1 MDQLT
6 GKVCFEKLKNLKE
19 KVKWE
24 IDRERRTFFYEF
36 GHSIRN
42 WKGQLPDL
50 RDIFLPEEIE
60 RLLVETMSWS
70 WPDDSRKI
78 IVEFVARSGYKDKP
92 DVGQD
97 GKPSVRRTTPVH
109 RAARS
114 LEHCNREIVNGEL
127 FKIYDR
133 FDVNYTD
140 EDGWTHFHVACMAGC
155 DSPLH
160 LALRHQRTDVFESL
174 LRGGAD
180 PHSANEVGRTPL
192 LLICQRNARDDY
204 TEILNIYRRD
214 DATARALFELS
225 DEKFHPVQVDAQ
237 DKHGQAPLHLA
248 VFRPGPK
255 NSSSL
260 VAYLRRRGAN
270 PNLADTMG
278 LTPLH
283 YAITGRDSDSCLAEL
298 FLDVDGEVD
307 RTVQVDARDDDGW
320 TPLHHAVNWDSKV
333 AIETLLRRGA
343 DANLPS
349 EQGSTPL
356 HVMCEEKCDSD
367 LAEFFFKINDDIQ
380 QKVHVDAQEE
390 EGNTPL
396 HLALKEGKKKMAEL
410 MLRRGANSNLVNAE
424 GLTALH
430 VLCKY
435 DYDFYDLMVLLF
447 KISRE
452 KHQPLKIDAQ
462 DNSGRT
468 PLQWAVASLS
478 PDAVEVLLDRGADLS
493 SFVFPIESHFEER
506 IEHYRRERIELKLRM
521 TVGALG
527 VVENLEKGGF
537 ELDRGDAITIMN
549 LFAKYKVFE
558 KPADLA
564 KGWCK
569 FEKKAKDIMVK
580 PDLSL
585 FDLVRLRPKQAT
597 KLLTYSDYLKFLK
610 KYPAD
615 NLNQLIGTCAGHLCE
630 TMSRKFFKDWALD
643 PFMEL
648 TRCRLPILTS
658 EMIIEELPNEDLRNI
673 CLAATRLNS

>member
-1 MDQLT
+1 MH
-6 GKVCFEKLKNLKE
+6 EE
-19 KVKWE
+19 
-24 IDRERRTFFYEF
+24 RESRRVVFMY
-36 GHSIRN
+36 
-42 WKGQLPDL
+42 KK
-50 RDIFLPEEIE
+50 IE
-60 RLLVETMSWS
+60 RLLVQAMSRLWH
-70 WPDDSRKI
+70 DDPGKM

-92 DVGQD
+92 DLGQD
-97 GKPSVRRTTPVH
+97 GKPILHRTTALH
-109 RAARS
+109 RASR
-114 LEHCNREIVNGEL
+114 LELRNLISVL
-127 FKIYDR
+127 FEIYDR
-133 FDVNYTD
+133 CDANYTD
-140 EDGWTHFHVACMAGC
+140 EDGLTHFQVACMAGC
-155 DSPLH
+155 NEVVEKFLEHGLDPNLLLMPKTGDSPLH
-160 LALRHQRTDVFESL
+160 LALRHERTDVFESL

-180 PHSANEVGRTPL
+180 PNSANEMGRTPL
-192 LLICQRNARDDY
+192 HLICRRSFRWENGR
-204 TEILNIYRRD
+204 EILNIYRRD

-237 DKHGQAPLHLA
+237 DKGGDTPLHEA
-248 VFRPGPK
+248 VFEIGPG

-260 VAYLRRRGAN
+260 VKYLRRRGAN
-270 PNLADTMG
+270 PNLANT
-278 LTPLH
+278 LERTPLH
-283 YAITGRDSDSCLAEL
+283 YASMREPDGDGGELAEL
-298 FLDVDGEVD
+298 FLDVDGEID
-307 RTVQVDARDDDGW
+307 RTVQVDARDEDGW
-320 TPLHHAVNWDSKV
+320 TPLHHAVSWDSKV

-343 DANLPS
+343 DANLPN
-349 EQGSTPL
+349 EQGWTPL
-356 HVMCEEKCDSD
+356 HVMCEEKYDSD
-367 LAEFFFKINDDIQ
+367 SAEFFFKINDDIQ

-410 MLRRGANSNLVNAE
+410 MLRRGANSNLANAE

-430 VLCKY
+430 FLCKY
-435 DYDFYDLMVLLF
+435 VHDFFDFIELFF
-447 KISRE
+447 KISQE

-462 DNSGRT
+462 DNLGRT

-493 SFVFPIESHFEER
+493 SFVFPIESHFEECIR
-506 IEHYRRERIELKLRM
+506 KYRRESIELKLRV
-521 TVGALG
+521 TAGALG